1 MYCDSIRITPDT
13 TAYALIYET
22 VFMMTNQSERPTL
35 DALARQLAD
44 SVPGN
49 LKSIGEDVERNFKS
63 LTQSALS
70 KMDLVT
76 REEFDVQTAV
86 LTRTREKLESL
97 ESRLAELE
105 TDPTNQLK

>member
-1 MYCDSIRITPDT
+1 VSFNSSTISPAATVC
-13 TAYALIYET
+13 ALIHAT

-35 DALARQLAD
+35 DAIARQLAD

-63 LTQSALS
+63 ITQSALS

-86 LTRTREKLESL
+86 LARTREKLESL
-97 ESRLAELE
+97 EARLAELE
-105 TDPTNQLK
+105 ADPSN